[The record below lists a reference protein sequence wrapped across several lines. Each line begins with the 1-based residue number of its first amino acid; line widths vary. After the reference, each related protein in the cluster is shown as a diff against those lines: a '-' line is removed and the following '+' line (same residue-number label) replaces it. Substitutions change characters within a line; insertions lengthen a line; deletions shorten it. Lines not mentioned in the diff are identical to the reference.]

1 MKRRELHSLALLY
14 ECVLLVIKEYITIP
28 PPFFHSCINK
38 LLGMSTASCQGQ
50 NRTVFLFIFPFLIL
64 LTI

>member
-1 MKRRELHSLALLY
+1 MERRGLHSLALLY

-28 PPFFHSCINK
+28 PLLHSCINK
-38 LLGMSTASCQGQ
+38 LLDIPTAPCQGQ